1 MTNMPLK
8 ATPYSNIKIFAH
20 PDKIDAMKN
29 GGRTAPLFL
38 LINPTN
44 VCNHRCY
51 YCSYA
56 DDVLGL
62 RDSVVKNDQI
72 PGEKMR
78 EILDDIVNM
87 GVKAVIFSGG
97 GEPLVYPDIARTFI
111 KVLENNIDL
120 AIITNGQLLDG
131 ERAEA
136 LSHAKWVR
144 ISFDSADAGTYG
156 KCRNISPDCWRRVCD
171 NIKNFASM
179 KSPSCELGINFVIT
193 HDNASQVYDAAK
205 LVKSLG
211 ANHIKFAARV
221 TKDLHQYHE
230 PFKYAAFD
238 MIHRAADDFAD
249 DSFRVINKYEEDF
262 EHDAV
267 PLRPYSRCYIKDI
280 SAVIGADS
288 KLYFCH
294 DKAYVSGG
302 VIGDLKERG
311 LKELWFSD
319 EVTERFRRFD
329 AVSRCRHHCVY
340 DDRNILLNTF
350 FSLDRNHINFV

>member
-1 MTNMPLK
+1 MMNMPLE

-20 PDKIDAMKN
+20 PDKMEAMRN

-44 VCNHRCY
+44 LCNHGCY

-62 RDSVVKNDQI
+62 RDRVVKNDQI
-72 PGEKMR
+72 PWEKMR
-78 EILDDIVNM
+78 KILDDIASM

-97 GEPLVYPDIARTFI
+97 GEPLVYPDIAQTLS
-111 KVLENNIDL
+111 KVLKNRIDL

-136 LSHAKWVR
+136 LSNAKWVR
-144 ISFDSADAGTYG
+144 ISFDSADAEAYG
-156 KCRNISPDCWRRVCD
+156 KYRNISPDCWHRVCD
-171 NIKNFASM
+171 NIKRFSSI
-179 KSPSCELGINFVIT
+179 KSKSCELGINFVIT
-193 HDNASQVYDAAK
+193 HENASQVYDAAK

-221 TKDLHQYHE
+221 TKDLHKYHE
-230 PFKYAAFD
+230 PFKEATFGH
-238 MIHRAADDFAD
+238 IHRAIEDFAD
-249 DSFRVINKYEEDF
+249 GSFRVINKYEDDF
-262 EHDAV
+262 AHDAV
-267 PLRPYSRCYIKDI
+267 PSRPYSRCYIKEI
-280 SAVIGADS
+280 SAVIGADC

-294 DKAYVSGG
+294 DKAYVSSG
-302 VIGDLKERG
+302 VVGDLKERG

-319 EVTERFRRFD
+319 EVTERFRCFD
-329 AVSRCRHHCVY
+329 AALQCKHHCVY